1 MNMRTKVE
9 KMKKSGLSDAALL
22 AISILIL
29 IVGII
34 LIFLYYGKLL

>member
-1 MNMRTKVE
+1 MNMRAKVE
-9 KMKKSGLSDAALL
+9 KMKKHGISDAALL

-34 LIFLYYGKLL
+34 LIFLYYGKLF